1 MRIIEIFIVGFML
14 VAIPVNVLGQGNDPV
29 GIATQER
36 GDMDE
41 INHP

>member
-14 VAIPVNVLGQGNDPV
+14 VATPVSVLGQGNDPAI
-29 GIATQER
+29 IAAQEG

-41 INHP
+41 ATHP

>member
-14 VAIPVNVLGQGNDPV
+14 VATPVSVLGQGNAPAM
-29 GIATQER
+29 IAAQEG

>member
-14 VAIPVNVLGQGNDPV
+14 VATPVSVLGQGNDPAI
-29 GIATQER
+29 IAAQE
-36 GDMDE
+36 GADIDE